1 MSTDGARRLDDVTL
15 AGIAFEHSVV
25 GGRSC
30 LVARGVDSEGCS
42 LVLARQHGSDWVA
55 LFSTLL
61 ARGLRADGPIL
72 VDAAGCPALRDHI
85 LAAWGAWRVVFL
97 PDRAARAPDA
107 QPRPV
112 PLALPVQSRGAARS
126 GRGWMPERAG
136 ARSS

>member
-1 MSTDGARRLDDVTL
+1 MSTDGGRRLDHVTL
-15 AGIAFEHSVV
+15 AGIAFERSVV

-30 LVARGVDSEGCS
+30 LEARGIDSEGCS
-42 LVLARQHGSDWVA
+42 VLLARQHGSDWVA

-72 VDAAGCPALRDHI
+72 VDAAGCPALRCHI

-97 PDRAARAPDA
+97 PDRAARPPDT

-112 PLALPVQSRGAARS
+112 ALPL
-126 GRGWMPERAG
+126 
-136 ARSS
+136 